1 MRTSNAAIE
10 KLRERGD
17 QQKQLREIQKRYFLK
32 KPEDLII
39 LLTRNIQHF
48 RGEIETLEQRCQ
60 HMRRTRVQPSQPAND
75 VWHTAVEYFRLI
87 GHGLHLTNNQLG
99 FVRDMVAPDVVFN
112 SEYGP
117 EAIMQHW
124 CFMDWFGDVNVEL
137 KGWEATDGESLV
149 GITTTSVTI
158 TKHTLRNV
166 FPHLRTTDNSDRN
179 GKLAEQLLNQRLVMR
194 GSTCFEWDDSTSRM
208 TRVVSQSDMLSP
220 MLQLLN
226 SVEDVSLVFEQALI
240 SPDFQWKRTLYYNAF
255 PLRCSANHS
264 SIPINKLY

>member
-1 MRTSNAAIE
+1 MQRPRSVKGVLTSGK
-10 KLRERGD
+10 KLR
-17 QQKQLREIQKRYFLK
+17 QLQKRYLLK
-32 KPEDLII
+32 QPEDLTI
-39 LLTRNIQHF
+39 LLDNDIQYLCK
-48 RGEIETLEQRCQ
+48 EIEILNKRCQ
-60 HMRRTRVQPSQPAND
+60 HMRRTRARFSQPAND
-75 VWHTAVEYFRLI
+75 IWHTAVEYFRLI
-87 GHGLHLTNNQLG
+87 GHGLHLTTNQLG
-99 FVRDMVAPDVVFN
+99 FVRDMMAPDVVIN

-137 KGWEATDGESLV
+137 KRWEATDGESLL

-166 FPHLRTTDNSDRN
+166 FPHLCTTDNSDRN
-179 GKLAEQLLNQRLVMR
+179 SKLADQLLNQRLVMR

-226 SVEDVSLVFEQALI
+226 SVEGCEPF
-240 SPDFQWKRTLYYNAF
+240 
-255 PLRCSANHS
+255 
-264 SIPINKLY
+264 INP